1 MLVYSMMNAEQAK
14 MMWEM
19 TQDEVMI
26 MLVNKVNPFRRG
38 VTKNSYSEKLNKIVE
53 RMLELNHQNRLDS
66 SRFDLSVV
74 QLLQLVQNHPI
85 FKEINQEFD
94 GIFMREV
101 VGRVKKPLN
110 ELLRL
115 TSFEELLNINHL
127 LSAYFGGIT
136 DGKGELTVDMATISH
151 KLQVSLGQQFK
162 TPVDFKRLETV
173 STVRDDST
181 EGDDTLREEMK
192 APFWHDEEYSREK
205 QMEFVRKQAQKKAS
219 ILFGGSGPKGLALLQ
234 QQASPVNPTGIRR
247 RNMIRPDAKPLKE
260 RDNPFKL
267 PKIDEKPRRP
277 TSARKNESE
286 EEIKQVLQRNK
297 SADVA
302 KKEQIALLNKIEEQT
317 SLVYSPGRK
326 VAGQQERPLL
336 KAKRHYT
343 DMLEMVYKNAG
354 FQVQQEPDLDAMFRQ
369 DIQMPE

>member
-1 MLVYSMMNAEQAK
+1 MK
-14 MMWEM
+14 
-19 TQDEVMI
+19 EVAG
-26 MLVNKVNPFRRG
+26 K
-38 VTKNSYSEKLNKIVE
+38 
-53 RMLELNHQNRLDS
+53 
-66 SRFDLSVV
+66 
-74 QLLQLVQNHPI
+74 
-85 FKEINQEFD
+85 
-94 GIFMREV
+94 
-101 VGRVKKPLN
+101 VKKPLN

-115 TSFEELLNINHL
+115 TNFEELLNINHL

-151 KLQVSLGQQFK
+151 KLQVSIGHQFK
-162 TPVDFKRLETV
+162 APVDFKRLETV
-173 STVRDDST
+173 STVKDDSI

-192 APFWHDEEYSREK
+192 APFWHEEEYSREK

-234 QQASPVNPTGIRR
+234 QQYNAGNPGGVRR
-247 RNMIRPDAKPLKE
+247 RNMIRVDAKPLKE

-277 TSARKNESE
+277 TSAQKNNSE

-317 SLVYSPGRK
+317 ALVYSPGRR

-354 FQVQQEPDLDAMFRQ
+354 FSVQHAPDLDAMFRQ
-369 DIQMPE
+369 DLQVPD